1 MRNKLIA
8 QRYSKAL
15 MDLAVQSNQ
24 VEEVKADIDFIRATL
39 TPDLRMALASSVI
52 SDSKK
57 IEIFRAIFKD
67 RLKPLTCS
75 FFDLVFSKR
84 RELLLPEIAEEFTEK
99 YRQLKGIEIIEIT
112 TAVEISDKIKNDLRR
127 RFQNLERFRH
137 KTVEIR
143 SRIDESILGGFIAKS
158 HDILFD
164 ASLKNDLQHIGR
176 QFLENLYVQRIR

>member
-15 MDLAVQSNQ
+15 MDLAIQNNQ
-24 VEEVKADIDFIRATL
+24 VDEVKADIDFIRSTL
-39 TPDLRMALASSVI
+39 TPELRTALASSVI

-57 IEIFRAIFKD
+57 TEIFRAIFKD
-67 RLKPLTCS
+67 KLKPMTFS
-75 FFDLVFSKR
+75 FFDLVFAKR
-84 RELLLPEIAEEFTEK
+84 RELVLPEIAEEFVEK

-112 TAVEISDKIKNDLRR
+112 TAVEISDKIKNDLQI
-127 RFQNLERFRH
+127 RFQNLPRFKN

-143 SRIDESILGGFIAKS
+143 SKIDESILGGCIAKS

-164 ASLKNDLQHIGR
+164 ASIKNDLQFIGR